1 MAEPTSRR
9 ERKNAQTR
17 RALTKAALELFLE
30 QGFEATTVEE
40 IAEAA
45 DFHRATFHRIF
56 ANKEDVAM
64 GDILELFALARE
76 RLREAL
82 PTADPWSVARDVLTL
97 TMASFEESD
106 DELVAAHVQVWTTDP
121 ALQARFTAMML
132 DWEHEIAR
140 FFAQA
145 WGLDLES
152 DIRCYVIATAMIG
165 VTRSALLVQ
174 RASGLSVRETLDAG
188 FDFLAAAGFG
198 KRATYD
204 ANSTQGA

>member
-1 MAEPTSRR
+1 MVEPISRR
-9 ERKNAQTR
+9 ERKKAQTR
-17 RALTKAALELFLE
+17 RALTKAALDLFLE
-30 QGFEATTVEE
+30 RGFEATTVEE

-56 ANKEDVAM
+56 ASKEDVAM
-64 GDILELFALARE
+64 GDILDLFALARE

-82 PTADPWSVARDVLTL
+82 PTDDPFSVARDVLTD

-106 DELVAAHVQVWTTDP
+106 DELVAAHVQVWTSDP
-121 ALQARFTAMML
+121 ALQSRFTAMML

-140 FFAQA
+140 FFAEA
-145 WGLDLES
+145 WGLDPES

-165 VTRSALLVQ
+165 VTRSALLMR
-174 RASGLSVRETLDAG
+174 RASGLTVRETIDKG

-198 KRATYD
+198 RNATHD
-204 ANSTQGA
+204 ADST

>member
-1 MAEPTSRR
+1 MAEPSGRR
-9 ERKNAQTR
+9 ERKKAQTR

-30 QGFEATTVEE
+30 RGFDATTVEE

-56 ANKEDVAM
+56 SSKEDVAM

-76 RLREAL
+76 RFREAL
-82 PTADPWSVARDVLTL
+82 PTDDPWSVARGVLTD
-97 TMASFEESD
+97 TMTSFEESD
-106 DELVAAHVQVWTTDP
+106 DELVAAHVQVWTSDP

-140 FFAQA
+140 FFAEA
-145 WGLDLES
+145 WGLDAES

-165 VTRSALLVQ
+165 VTRSALLMQ
-174 RASGLSVRETLDAG
+174 RPSGLGVRETIDTG
-188 FDFLAAAGFG
+188 FDFLASAGLG
-198 KRATYD
+198 QLRDT
-204 ANSTQGA
+204 

>member
-1 MAEPTSRR
+1 MAESTGRR
-9 ERKNAQTR
+9 ERKKAQTR
-17 RALTKAALELFLE
+17 RALTKAALDLFLE
-30 QGFEATTVEE
+30 RGFEATTVEE

-45 DFHRATFHRIF
+45 DFHRATFHRLF
-56 ANKEDVAM
+56 ASKEDVAM

-76 RLREAL
+76 RFREAL
-82 PTADPWSVARDVLTL
+82 PTGDPWSVARDVLTG

-106 DELVAAHVQVWTTDP
+106 DELVAAHVQVWTSDS

-140 FFAQA
+140 FFAEA

-165 VTRSALLVQ
+165 VTRSALLMQ
-174 RASGLSVRETLDAG
+174 RASGLTVRETIDSG
-188 FDFLAAAGFG
+188 FDFLAAAGIG
-198 KRATYD
+198 AHATYVAD
-204 ANSTQGA
+204 ST